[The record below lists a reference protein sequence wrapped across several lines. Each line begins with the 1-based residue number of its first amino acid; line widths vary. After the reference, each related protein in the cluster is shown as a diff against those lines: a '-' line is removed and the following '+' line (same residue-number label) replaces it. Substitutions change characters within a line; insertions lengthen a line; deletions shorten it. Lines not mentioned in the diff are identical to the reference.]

1 MISMQ
6 TSRPKTIS
14 GTNDD
19 DTDDYRF
26 DVNHNHDISNI
37 PNTHLT
43 ISPSTE

>member
-26 DVNHNHDISNI
+26 DVNHNHDIKY
-37 PNTHLT
+37 PQYTFDH
-43 ISPSTE
+43 ISLD